1 MPSSSSCSVKLSTI
15 VNNKINLVPNKE
27 NSVIIYDFYNYM
39 QEKGSSENHQVNN
52 LKVVIDFANFLGPDI
67 KFYNISKREQIT
79 AFLNTK
85 IKSYDIDPDKRW
97 ITTWNHF
104 LNRIKLFMRW
114 LYNYHKNR
122 LINSNND
129 NNDDWVTPDFCKI
142 KPKKTKR
149 ISPYLESEIWERNE
163 ILDIIK
169 YESHKRNKAII
180 ALMWDLD
187 ARPHEITLLKIKHIR
202 LKEKYGEG
210 EIPYEAKTGTG
221 PILLTTSFTYVRDW
235 LNEHPYRNEPNA
247 RLVCNL
253 YNGGALTPK
262 SIWKIMEQLK
272 KRIKRLLEKG
282 EINDKKEYEK
292 LEYLLKTKRWNPYC
306 IRHSAITSDSDYLP
320 EYALKKKVRWS
331 MNSKQGTRY
340 IKRRMGDELKT
351 KILQRNGIIQGNEVK
366 QKPII
371 SNCPRCEI
379 VNAIENK
386 YCSKCSYPL
395 KPEAYDEIKGL
406 EEKRI
411 ETLEQ
416 KYENDMKMLRE
427 DMNNQ
432 LNKMMIMIQQNPKLS
447 YIKPELLE
455 KINEI

>member
-1 MPSSSSCSVKLSTI
+1 MPSSCSVKLSTI
-15 VNNKINLVPNKE
+15 VNNKISLVPNKE
-27 NSVIIYDFYNYM
+27 NSAIIYDFYNYM

-52 LKVVIDFANFLGPDI
+52 LKVVIDFAKFLGPDI
-67 KFYNISKREQIT
+67 TFYNISKREQIT
-79 AFLNTK
+79 TFLNTK

-114 LYNYHKNR
+114 LYNHHKNR
-122 LINSNND
+122 LINND
-129 NNDDWVTPDFCKI
+129 DYNNDDWVTPDFCKI

-149 ISPYLESEIWERNE
+149 ISPYLESEIWEHDE
-163 ILDIIK
+163 LLDIIK
-169 YESHKRNKAII
+169 YEPHKRNKAIL

-221 PILLTTSFTYVRDW
+221 PILLTTSFFYVRDW
-235 LNEHPYRNEPNA
+235 LNEHPYSNEPNA

-262 SIWKIMEQLK
+262 AIWKIMEQLK

-282 EINDKKEYEK
+282 ELNDKKEYEK
-292 LEYLLKTKRWNPYC
+292 LEGLLKTKRWNPYC

-340 IKRRMGDELKT
+340 IKRRMGNELKE
-351 KILQRNGIIQGNEVK
+351 KILSYNGIVIETDTKN
-366 QKPII
+366 QKTVID
-371 SNCPRCEI
+371 CTRCHL

-395 KPEAYDEIKGL
+395 KPEAYEEIKSEEDKRMKIL
-406 EEKRI
+406 EEKQKQKD
-411 ETLEQ
+411 EQ
-416 KYENDMKMLRE
+416 I
-427 DMNNQ
+427 NQ
-432 LNKMMIMIQQNPKLS
+432 LIAKQEKFEKMIQSLIDIGQLKPLS
-447 YIKPELLE
+447 R
-455 KINEI
+455 N